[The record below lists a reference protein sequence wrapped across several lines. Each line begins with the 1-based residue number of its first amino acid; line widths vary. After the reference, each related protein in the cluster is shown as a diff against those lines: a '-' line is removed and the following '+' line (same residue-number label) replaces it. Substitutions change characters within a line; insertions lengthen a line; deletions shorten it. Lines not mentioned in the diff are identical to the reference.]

1 MEWLVLSLHWSCFN
15 LSVIQCYH
23 VKVIDSLF
31 IPNMFALNCW
41 LFRNQEFG
49 PNWSIF
55 HLILFLLQPKF
66 LITPHEIFIHLVLF
80 LFKSLSLFPD
90 LSDCLFWSGL
100 QTSVTLFFLSLQCT
114 QEQTLTTTIGQ
125 WFQVVLYGIIHYFF
139 KVLHN
144 VTCLW
149 HLFNMIC
156 WGNMFGYIFRKC

>member
-1 MEWLVLSLHWSCFN
+1 MNCNPKWMEWLVLSLHWSCFN

-80 LFKSLSLFPD
+80 LSGTLQIFVSISWSFWLPFLEWAADICYTVLSKSSVHTRANADNHNWSVVSSGIVWYHSL
-90 LSDCLFWSGL
+90 LL
-100 QTSVTLFFLSLQCT
+100 QSPTQC
-114 QEQTLTTTIGQ
+114 
-125 WFQVVLYGIIHYFF
+125 
-139 KVLHN
+139 
-144 VTCLW
+144 
-149 HLFNMIC
+149 NMP
-156 WGNMFGYIFRKC
+156 MASF